1 MSAAPAAPHSDGEEE
16 EEYRRPSKRLKTAV
30 RQAEDREE
38 GEDEL
43 EEGEDSDSGSL
54 PGEGEPAVDHR
65 ARWTCSQYRG
75 GRKVRGAGR
84 GGVPS
89 GAAAPPSSIHAF
101 LHSGLRIRLTS
112 KLSGLRARAS
122 VRVCCVQVLQ
132 LPPTEGCGCFH
143 LLSSS
148 LQKELGVM
156 T

>member
-1 MSAAPAAPHSDGEEE
+1 MSAAPAAPHSDGEEEE

-30 RQAEDREE
+30 RQAEEREE

-84 GGVPS
+84 RGVPS

-112 KLSGLRARAS
+112 KLSGLRARTRLLRAGIAAS
-122 VRVCCVQVLQ
+122 SYR
-132 LPPTEGCGCFH
+132 G

-148 LQKELGVM
+148 LQKELRVM